1 MQENA
6 GNELKKVLGI
16 GFGIA
21 VMIGGTIGVGILRT
35 PGTIAGLVGNYWL
48 IILCWVIGGTYVLLG
63 AGPFAEMA
71 TMMPKAGGPYNY
83 VKRAFGEYAGFLA
96 GWFDYIVNA
105 IAPSYF
111 CIVISEYV
119 ALLFPVL
126 KDFQATMAVGF
137 LLVLVLLHAGGIKN
151 GSIAQQVTS
160 ILKVVFFSAL
170 IVSCFMVKVDTT
182 HAIQH
187 STVLK
192 SGILIGFLRSM
203 QMITGTYDGWWS
215 VCFFAEE
222 DKNPSKNIPRSLFT
236 GGIMV
241 TAIYILLNLAIF
253 HVVPI
258 STLANSS
265 LAASDAA
272 TVVFGPSGGTFVI
285 VLAIVSL
292 ISILNAY
299 MMIPSRILFGLS
311 RDGFFVKQGAIVNR
325 GGTPMVA
332 LIISSIISLI
342 LILGG
347 TFEQLFTLASFMV
360 VVVMG
365 LSFAAH
371 IKLRVSEPDMPRP
384 YRAWGYPWTS
394 IIVILISVAL
404 FIGFAIGDR
413 YNLIL
418 ILITGAV
425 TYPAYLLVKKRNG
438 QRFVG

>member
-1 MQENA
+1 MQGNP

-35 PGTIAGLVGNYWL
+35 PGTIAGLVENYWL
-48 IILCWVIGGTYVLLG
+48 IILCWVFGGTYVLLG
-63 AGPFAEMA
+63 AGAFAEMA

-83 VKRAFGEYAGFLA
+83 VKRAFGDYAGFLA

-111 CIVISEYV
+111 CIVISEYM

-126 KDFQATMAVGF
+126 MDFQTIIAVGF
-137 LLVLVLLHAGGIKN
+137 LLVFVLLHASGIKN

-170 IVSCFMVKVDTT
+170 IVSCFTVKVNTAET
-182 HAIQH
+182 VQH

-192 SGILIGFLRSM
+192 SGILIGILKSM
-203 QMITGTYDGWWS
+203 QLVTGTYDGWWS

-222 DKNPSKNIPRSLFT
+222 DKNPSRNIPRSLFT
-236 GGIMV
+236 GGITV

-258 STLANSS
+258 SSMANSS

-272 TVVFGPSGGTFVI
+272 NIVFGPSGATFVV

-311 RDGFFVKQGAIVNR
+311 RDGFFVKQGAYVNR

-332 LIISSIISLI
+332 LVISSIFSLI
-342 LILGG
+342 LIVAG
-347 TFEQLFTLASFMV
+347 TFEQLFMLASFMV

-371 IKLRVSEPDMPRP
+371 IKLRISEPDTPRP

-394 IIVILISVAL
+394 IIVLLISVAL
-404 FIGFAIGDR
+404 FVGFAIGDR

-418 ILITGAV
+418 ILIAGAV
-425 TYPAYLLVKKRNG
+425 TYPAYFLVGKRLED
-438 QRFVG
+438 

>member
-1 MQENA
+1 
-6 GNELKKVLGI
+6 
-16 GFGIA
+16 
-21 VMIGGTIGVGILRT
+21 
-35 PGTIAGLVGNYWL
+35 
-48 IILCWVIGGTYVLLG
+48 
-63 AGPFAEMA
+63 
-71 TMMPKAGGPYNY
+71 
-83 VKRAFGEYAGFLA
+83 
-96 GWFDYIVNA
+96 
-105 IAPSYF
+105 
-111 CIVISEYV
+111 
-119 ALLFPVL
+119 
-126 KDFQATMAVGF
+126 
-137 LLVLVLLHAGGIKN
+137 
-151 GSIAQQVTS
+151 
-160 ILKVVFFSAL
+160 
-170 IVSCFMVKVDTT
+170 
-182 HAIQH
+182 
-187 STVLK
+187 
-192 SGILIGFLRSM
+192 
-203 QMITGTYDGWWS
+203 
-215 VCFFAEE
+215 
-222 DKNPSKNIPRSLFT
+222 
-236 GGIMV
+236 MV